1 MSTATIETVVKMLE
15 TLPVPTQE
23 RAIEHLREYIADLRD
38 EADWDAQFN
47 QPPAKLSAVAE
58 RVRKEIAEGKAAPM
72 DFDKLK

>member
-1 MSTATIETVVKMLE
+1 MSTAAIETVVKMLE

-38 EADWDAQFN
+38 EADWDARFN
-47 QPPAKLSAVAE
+47 QPSAKLFAVAE

-72 DFDKLK
+72 DFDKL